1 MKDFILAAL
10 PLVALGVAIAVAVT
24 CGLRAKR
31 AATAA
36 MNSPE
41 DEKPVKKQSD
51 GTHMCLGMC
60 LGLVVGLF
68 CSNFAKSWNQ
78 GVCMTLG
85 MCFGMMI
92 GSIIDASRP
101 RRWPTPPTSPKS
113 PRSRMPPPNLPRKPR
128 RPPRSP
134 RTRLKTD
141 PGIPD
146 FHPGASVP
154 PAPPPGGEIGERTC

>member
-85 MCFGMMI
+85 MCIGMMF
-92 GSIIDASRP
+92 GSAIDASQAKKMANAP
-101 RRWPTPPTSPKS
+101 DEPEKPTEPDAPAEPSAEAPETPAE
-113 PRSRMPPPNLPRKPR
+113 PQ
-128 RPPRSP
+128 
-134 RTRLKTD
+134 D
-141 PGIPD
+141 P
-146 FHPGASVP
+146 S
-154 PAPPPGGEIGERTC
+154 EN

>member
-10 PLVALGVAIAVAVT
+10 PLVALGIAIAVAVT

-60 LGLVVGLF
+60 LGLVAGLF
-68 CSNFAKSWNQ
+68 CANFSKSWNQ
-78 GVCMTLG
+78 GICMTLG
-85 MCFGMMI
+85 MCIGMMPI
-92 GSIIDASRP
+92 
-101 RRWPTPPTSPKS
+101 T
-113 PRSRMPPPNLPRKPR
+113 
-128 RPPRSP
+128 
-134 RTRLKTD
+134 
-141 PGIPD
+141 GIPLP
-146 FHPGASVP
+146 FISFGSSSMMIQLLTVGIVQSIWRHRSGA
-154 PAPPPGGEIGERTC
+154 A

>member
-92 GSIIDASRP
+92 DSIIDASQAKKMANAP
-101 RRWPTPPTSPKS
+101 DEPEKPTEPDAPAEPSAEAPETPAE
-113 PRSRMPPPNLPRKPR
+113 PQ
-128 RPPRSP
+128 
-134 RTRLKTD
+134 D
-141 PGIPD
+141 P
-146 FHPGASVP
+146 S
-154 PAPPPGGEIGERTC
+154 EN

>member
-10 PLVALGVAIAVAVT
+10 PLVALGIAIAVAVT

-68 CSNFAKSWNQ
+68 CSNFAKNWNQ

-92 GSIIDASRP
+92 GSIIDASQAKKMANAP
-101 RRWPTPPTSPKS
+101 GEPETPNQPEAPAAPEVPNQPETPDEPKDGS
-113 PRSRMPPPNLPRKPR
+113 ENGPH
-128 RPPRSP
+128 
-134 RTRLKTD
+134 
-141 PGIPD
+141 
-146 FHPGASVP
+146 F
-154 PAPPPGGEIGERTC
+154 

>member
-10 PLVALGVAIAVAVT
+10 PLVALGIAIAVAVT

-60 LGLVVGLF
+60 LGLVAGLF

-78 GVCMTLG
+78 GICMTLG
-85 MCFGMMI
+85 MCIGMMV
-92 GSIIDASRP
+92 GSVVDASQAKKMTNAP
-101 RRWPTPPTSPKS
+101 AEPEKPAQPEAPTAPETPDEPKS
-113 PRSRMPPPNLPRKPR
+113 GSE
-128 RPPRSP
+128 
-134 RTRLKTD
+134 D
-141 PGIPD
+141 
-146 FHPGASVP
+146 
-154 PAPPPGGEIGERTC
+154 

>member
-36 MNSPE
+36 MENPE

-85 MCFGMMI
+85 MCIGMMF
-92 GSIIDASRP
+92 GSAIDASQAKKMANAP
-101 RRWPTPPTSPKS
+101 AEPEKPTEPEAPAAPEA
-113 PRSRMPPPNLPRKPR
+113 PNQPE
-128 RPPRSP
+128 
-134 RTRLKTD
+134 
-141 PGIPD
+141 IPD
-146 FHPGASVP
+146 EPKDGS
-154 PAPPPGGEIGERTC
+154 ES

>member
-41 DEKPVKKQSD
+41 DEKPVKKQAD

-60 LGLVVGLF
+60 LGLVAGLF
-68 CSNFAKSWNQ
+68 CANFSKSWNQ
-78 GVCMTLG
+78 GICMTLG
-85 MCFGMMI
+85 MCVGMMF
-92 GSIIDASRP
+92 GSVVDASQAKKMTNAP
-101 RRWPTPPTSPKS
+101 AEPEKPAQPEAPTAPETPDEPKS
-113 PRSRMPPPNLPRKPR
+113 GSE
-128 RPPRSP
+128 
-134 RTRLKTD
+134 D
-141 PGIPD
+141 
-146 FHPGASVP
+146 
-154 PAPPPGGEIGERTC
+154 

>member
-1 MKDFILAAL
+1 MKNFILAAL

-60 LGLVVGLF
+60 LGLVAGLF
-68 CSNFAKSWNQ
+68 CANFSKSWNQ
-78 GVCMTLG
+78 GICMTLG
-85 MCFGMMI
+85 MCIGMMF
-92 GSIIDASRP
+92 GSAIDASQAKKMANAP
-101 RRWPTPPTSPKS
+101 GEPETPNQPEAPAAPEAPNQPETPDEPKDGS
-113 PRSRMPPPNLPRKPR
+113 ENGPH
-128 RPPRSP
+128 
-134 RTRLKTD
+134 
-141 PGIPD
+141 
-146 FHPGASVP
+146 F
-154 PAPPPGGEIGERTC
+154 

>member
-10 PLVALGVAIAVAVT
+10 PLVALGIAIAVAVT

-60 LGLVVGLF
+60 LGLVAGLF
-68 CSNFAKSWNQ
+68 CANFSKSWNQ
-78 GVCMTLG
+78 GICMTLG
-85 MCFGMMI
+85 MCVGMMV
-92 GSIIDASRP
+92 GSVVDASQAKKMTNAP
-101 RRWPTPPTSPKS
+101 DEPETPAEPEAPNQPETPDEPKDGS
-113 PRSRMPPPNLPRKPR
+113 EN
-128 RPPRSP
+128 
-134 RTRLKTD
+134 
-141 PGIPD
+141 
-146 FHPGASVP
+146 
-154 PAPPPGGEIGERTC
+154 

>member
-31 AATAA
+31 AAIAA

-85 MCFGMMI
+85 MCIGMMI
-92 GSIIDASRP
+92 GSIIDASQAKKMANAP
-101 RRWPTPPTSPKS
+101 GEPEAPNQPEAPAAPEAPNQPETPDEPKDGS
-113 PRSRMPPPNLPRKPR
+113 EN
-128 RPPRSP
+128 
-134 RTRLKTD
+134 
-141 PGIPD
+141 
-146 FHPGASVP
+146 
-154 PAPPPGGEIGERTC
+154 

>member
-10 PLVALGVAIAVAVT
+10 PLVALGIAIAVAVT

-36 MNSPE
+36 MENPE

-92 GSIIDASRP
+92 GSIIDASQAKKMANAP
-101 RRWPTPPTSPKS
+101 GEPETPNQPEAPAAPEVPNQPETPDEPKDGS
-113 PRSRMPPPNLPRKPR
+113 ENGPH
-128 RPPRSP
+128 
-134 RTRLKTD
+134 
-141 PGIPD
+141 
-146 FHPGASVP
+146 F
-154 PAPPPGGEIGERTC
+154 

>member
-36 MNSPE
+36 MENPE

-92 GSIIDASRP
+92 GSIIDASQAKKMANAP
-101 RRWPTPPTSPKS
+101 GEPEVPNQPETPAAPEAPNQPETPDEPKDGS
-113 PRSRMPPPNLPRKPR
+113 EN
-128 RPPRSP
+128 
-134 RTRLKTD
+134 
-141 PGIPD
+141 
-146 FHPGASVP
+146 
-154 PAPPPGGEIGERTC
+154 

>member
-85 MCFGMMI
+85 MCIGMMF
-92 GSIIDASRP
+92 GSAIDASQGKKMANAP
-101 RRWPTPPTSPKS
+101 DEPETPAQPEAPTAPETPDEPKS
-113 PRSRMPPPNLPRKPR
+113 GSE
-128 RPPRSP
+128 
-134 RTRLKTD
+134 D
-141 PGIPD
+141 
-146 FHPGASVP
+146 
-154 PAPPPGGEIGERTC
+154 

>member
-10 PLVALGVAIAVAVT
+10 PLVALGIAIAVAVT

-41 DEKPVKKQSD
+41 DEKPVKKKAD

-92 GSIIDASRP
+92 GSIIDASQAKKMANAP
-101 RRWPTPPTSPKS
+101 GEPETPNQPEAPAAPEVPNQPETPDEPKDGS
-113 PRSRMPPPNLPRKPR
+113 ENGPH
-128 RPPRSP
+128 
-134 RTRLKTD
+134 
-141 PGIPD
+141 
-146 FHPGASVP
+146 F
-154 PAPPPGGEIGERTC
+154 

>member
-41 DEKPVKKQSD
+41 DEMPVKKQSD

-92 GSIIDASRP
+92 GSIIDASQAKKMANAP
-101 RRWPTPPTSPKS
+101 DEPEKPTEPDAPAEPSAEAPETPAE
-113 PRSRMPPPNLPRKPR
+113 PQ
-128 RPPRSP
+128 
-134 RTRLKTD
+134 D
-141 PGIPD
+141 P
-146 FHPGASVP
+146 S
-154 PAPPPGGEIGERTC
+154 EN

>member
-10 PLVALGVAIAVAVT
+10 PLVALGIAIAVAVT

-92 GSIIDASRP
+92 GSIIDASQAKKMANAP
-101 RRWPTPPTSPKS
+101 GEPEVPNQPETPAAPEAPNQPETPDEPKDGS
-113 PRSRMPPPNLPRKPR
+113 EN
-128 RPPRSP
+128 
-134 RTRLKTD
+134 
-141 PGIPD
+141 
-146 FHPGASVP
+146 
-154 PAPPPGGEIGERTC
+154 

>member
-78 GVCMTLG
+78 GICMTLG
-85 MCFGMMI
+85 MCIGMMV
-92 GSIIDASRP
+92 GSAIDASQGKKMANAP
-101 RRWPTPPTSPKS
+101 DEPETPAEPEAPNQPEAPAAPEVPNQPETPDEPKDGS
-113 PRSRMPPPNLPRKPR
+113 ENGPH
-128 RPPRSP
+128 
-134 RTRLKTD
+134 
-141 PGIPD
+141 
-146 FHPGASVP
+146 F
-154 PAPPPGGEIGERTC
+154 

>member
-10 PLVALGVAIAVAVT
+10 PLVALGIAIAVAVT

-60 LGLVVGLF
+60 LGLVAGLF
-68 CSNFAKSWNQ
+68 CANFSKSWNQ

-92 GSIIDASRP
+92 GSIIDASQAKKMANAP
-101 RRWPTPPTSPKS
+101 GEPEVPNQPETPAAPETPDEPKS
-113 PRSRMPPPNLPRKPR
+113 GSE
-128 RPPRSP
+128 
-134 RTRLKTD
+134 D
-141 PGIPD
+141 
-146 FHPGASVP
+146 
-154 PAPPPGGEIGERTC
+154 

>member
-10 PLVALGVAIAVAVT
+10 PLAALGIAIAVAVT

-60 LGLVVGLF
+60 LGLVAGLF
-68 CSNFAKSWNQ
+68 CANFIKSWNQ
-78 GVCMTLG
+78 GICMTLG
-85 MCFGMMI
+85 MCIGMMV
-92 GSIIDASRP
+92 GSVVDASQAKKMTNAP
-101 RRWPTPPTSPKS
+101 AEPETSAEPEAPNQPETPDEPKDGS
-113 PRSRMPPPNLPRKPR
+113 EN
-128 RPPRSP
+128 
-134 RTRLKTD
+134 
-141 PGIPD
+141 
-146 FHPGASVP
+146 
-154 PAPPPGGEIGERTC
+154 

>member
-10 PLVALGVAIAVAVT
+10 PLVALGIAIAVAVT

-60 LGLVVGLF
+60 LGLVAGLF
-68 CSNFAKSWNQ
+68 CANFAKSWNQ
-78 GVCMTLG
+78 GICMTLG
-85 MCFGMMI
+85 MCIGMMV
-92 GSIIDASRP
+92 GSVVDASQAKKMANAP
-101 RRWPTPPTSPKS
+101 AEPEAPAQPEAPAAPETPDEPKDGS
-113 PRSRMPPPNLPRKPR
+113 EN
-128 RPPRSP
+128 
-134 RTRLKTD
+134 
-141 PGIPD
+141 
-146 FHPGASVP
+146 
-154 PAPPPGGEIGERTC
+154 

>member
-10 PLVALGVAIAVAVT
+10 PLAALGVAIAVAVT

-41 DEKPVKKQSD
+41 DEKPVKKKAD

-85 MCFGMMI
+85 MCIGMMI
-92 GSIIDASRP
+92 GSIIDASQAKKMANAP
-101 RRWPTPPTSPKS
+101 GEPETPNQPEAPAAPEVPNQPETPDEPKDGS
-113 PRSRMPPPNLPRKPR
+113 ENGPH
-128 RPPRSP
+128 
-134 RTRLKTD
+134 
-141 PGIPD
+141 
-146 FHPGASVP
+146 F
-154 PAPPPGGEIGERTC
+154 

>member
-36 MNSPE
+36 MENPE

-92 GSIIDASRP
+92 GSIIDASQAKKMANAP
-101 RRWPTPPTSPKS
+101 GEPETPNQPEAPAAPEVPNQPETPDEPKDGS
-113 PRSRMPPPNLPRKPR
+113 ENGPH
-128 RPPRSP
+128 
-134 RTRLKTD
+134 
-141 PGIPD
+141 
-146 FHPGASVP
+146 F
-154 PAPPPGGEIGERTC
+154 

>member
-85 MCFGMMI
+85 MCIGMMI
-92 GSIIDASRP
+92 GSIIDASQAKKMANAPGEPETPNQPEAPAAPEVPNRP
-101 RRWPTPPTSPKS
+101 ETPDEPKDGS
-113 PRSRMPPPNLPRKPR
+113 EN
-128 RPPRSP
+128 
-134 RTRLKTD
+134 
-141 PGIPD
+141 
-146 FHPGASVP
+146 
-154 PAPPPGGEIGERTC
+154 

>member
-85 MCFGMMI
+85 MCFGRMI
-92 GSIIDASRP
+92 GSIIDASQAKKMANAP
-101 RRWPTPPTSPKS
+101 DEPEKPTEPDAPAEPSAEAPETPAE
-113 PRSRMPPPNLPRKPR
+113 PQ
-128 RPPRSP
+128 
-134 RTRLKTD
+134 D
-141 PGIPD
+141 P
-146 FHPGASVP
+146 S
-154 PAPPPGGEIGERTC
+154 EN

>member
-92 GSIIDASRP
+92 GSIIDASQAKKMANAP
-101 RRWPTPPTSPKS
+101 GEPEVPNQPEAPAAPEAPNQPETPDEPKDGS
-113 PRSRMPPPNLPRKPR
+113 EN
-128 RPPRSP
+128 
-134 RTRLKTD
+134 
-141 PGIPD
+141 
-146 FHPGASVP
+146 
-154 PAPPPGGEIGERTC
+154 

>member
-10 PLVALGVAIAVAVT
+10 PLVALGIAIAVAVT

-60 LGLVVGLF
+60 LGLVAGLF
-68 CSNFAKSWNQ
+68 CSNFAESWNQ
-78 GVCMTLG
+78 GICMTLG
-85 MCFGMMI
+85 MCVGMMV
-92 GSIIDASRP
+92 GSVVDASQAKKMTNAP
-101 RRWPTPPTSPKS
+101 AEPEKPAQPEAPTAPETPDEPKS
-113 PRSRMPPPNLPRKPR
+113 GSE
-128 RPPRSP
+128 
-134 RTRLKTD
+134 D
-141 PGIPD
+141 
-146 FHPGASVP
+146 
-154 PAPPPGGEIGERTC
+154 

>member
-10 PLVALGVAIAVAVT
+10 PLVALGIAIAVAVT

-41 DEKPVKKQSD
+41 DEKPVKKQAD

-68 CSNFAKSWNQ
+68 CSNFAESWNQ

-85 MCFGMMI
+85 MCVGMMF
-92 GSIIDASRP
+92 GSVVDASQAKKMTNAP
-101 RRWPTPPTSPKS
+101 AEPEKPAQPEAPTAPETPDEPKS
-113 PRSRMPPPNLPRKPR
+113 GSE
-128 RPPRSP
+128 
-134 RTRLKTD
+134 D
-141 PGIPD
+141 
-146 FHPGASVP
+146 
-154 PAPPPGGEIGERTC
+154 

>member
-85 MCFGMMI
+85 MCIGMMI
-92 GSIIDASRP
+92 GSIIDASQAKKMANAP
-101 RRWPTPPTSPKS
+101 GEPEAPNQPEAPAAPEAPNQPETPDEPKDGS
-113 PRSRMPPPNLPRKPR
+113 ENGPH
-128 RPPRSP
+128 
-134 RTRLKTD
+134 
-141 PGIPD
+141 
-146 FHPGASVP
+146 F
-154 PAPPPGGEIGERTC
+154 

>member
-10 PLVALGVAIAVAVT
+10 PLVALGIAIAVAVT

-60 LGLVVGLF
+60 LGLVAGLF
-68 CSNFAKSWNQ
+68 CANFAESWNQ
-78 GVCMTLG
+78 GLCMTLG
-85 MCFGMMI
+85 MCVGMMV
-92 GSIIDASRP
+92 GSAIDASQAKKMTNAP
-101 RRWPTPPTSPKS
+101 AEPEKPAQPEAPTAPETPDEPKS
-113 PRSRMPPPNLPRKPR
+113 GSE
-128 RPPRSP
+128 
-134 RTRLKTD
+134 D
-141 PGIPD
+141 
-146 FHPGASVP
+146 
-154 PAPPPGGEIGERTC
+154 

>member
-10 PLVALGVAIAVAVT
+10 PLVALGIAIAVAVT

-41 DEKPVKKQSD
+41 DEKPVKKKSD
-51 GTHMCLGMC
+51 GTHLCLGMC

-92 GSIIDASRP
+92 GSIIDASQAKKMANAP
-101 RRWPTPPTSPKS
+101 DEPEAPAEPEASAEPETPSEPKDGS
-113 PRSRMPPPNLPRKPR
+113 G
-128 RPPRSP
+128 
-134 RTRLKTD
+134 D
-141 PGIPD
+141 
-146 FHPGASVP
+146 
-154 PAPPPGGEIGERTC
+154 

>member
-85 MCFGMMI
+85 MCFGMMF
-92 GSIIDASRP
+92 GSIIDASQAKKMANAP
-101 RRWPTPPTSPKS
+101 GEPETPNQPEAPAAPEVPNQPETPDEPKDGS
-113 PRSRMPPPNLPRKPR
+113 EN
-128 RPPRSP
+128 
-134 RTRLKTD
+134 
-141 PGIPD
+141 
-146 FHPGASVP
+146 
-154 PAPPPGGEIGERTC
+154 

>member
-92 GSIIDASRP
+92 GSIIDASQAKKMANAP
-101 RRWPTPPTSPKS
+101 GEPEVPNQPETPAAPEAPNQPETPDEPKDGS
-113 PRSRMPPPNLPRKPR
+113 EN
-128 RPPRSP
+128 
-134 RTRLKTD
+134 
-141 PGIPD
+141 
-146 FHPGASVP
+146 
-154 PAPPPGGEIGERTC
+154 

>member
-10 PLVALGVAIAVAVT
+10 PLAALGIAIAVAVT

-41 DEKPVKKQSD
+41 DEKPVKKQAD

-92 GSIIDASRP
+92 GSIIDASQAKKMANASDEP
-101 RRWPTPPTSPKS
+101 EAPAEPEASAEPETPSEPKDGS
-113 PRSRMPPPNLPRKPR
+113 G
-128 RPPRSP
+128 
-134 RTRLKTD
+134 D
-141 PGIPD
+141 
-146 FHPGASVP
+146 
-154 PAPPPGGEIGERTC
+154 

>member
-92 GSIIDASRP
+92 GSIIDASQGKKMANAP
-101 RRWPTPPTSPKS
+101 GEPETPNQPEAPAAPEVPNQPETPDEPKDGS
-113 PRSRMPPPNLPRKPR
+113 ES
-128 RPPRSP
+128 
-134 RTRLKTD
+134 
-141 PGIPD
+141 
-146 FHPGASVP
+146 
-154 PAPPPGGEIGERTC
+154 

>member
-41 DEKPVKKQSD
+41 DEKPVKKKAD

-78 GVCMTLG
+78 GICMTLG
-85 MCFGMMI
+85 MCIGMMV
-92 GSIIDASRP
+92 GSVVDASQAKKMTNAP
-101 RRWPTPPTSPKS
+101 AEPEKPAQPEAPTAPETPDEPKS
-113 PRSRMPPPNLPRKPR
+113 GSE
-128 RPPRSP
+128 
-134 RTRLKTD
+134 D
-141 PGIPD
+141 
-146 FHPGASVP
+146 
-154 PAPPPGGEIGERTC
+154 

>member
-10 PLVALGVAIAVAVT
+10 PLVALGIAIAVAVT

-36 MNSPE
+36 MENPE
-41 DEKPVKKQSD
+41 DEKPVKKKAD

-85 MCFGMMI
+85 MCIGMMF
-92 GSIIDASRP
+92 GSIIDASQGKKMANAP
-101 RRWPTPPTSPKS
+101 AEPETPAQPEAAEAEKPEEAAPETPAEPQDKS
-113 PRSRMPPPNLPRKPR
+113 EN
-128 RPPRSP
+128 
-134 RTRLKTD
+134 
-141 PGIPD
+141 
-146 FHPGASVP
+146 
-154 PAPPPGGEIGERTC
+154 

>member
-85 MCFGMMI
+85 MCIGMMF
-92 GSIIDASRP
+92 GSAIDASQAKKMVNAP
-101 RRWPTPPTSPKS
+101 DEPETPAEPEAPNQPETPDEPKDGS
-113 PRSRMPPPNLPRKPR
+113 ES
-128 RPPRSP
+128 
-134 RTRLKTD
+134 
-141 PGIPD
+141 
-146 FHPGASVP
+146 
-154 PAPPPGGEIGERTC
+154 